1 MEKQHMEK
9 QHMFQNIK
17 QWRLLATL
25 GLTMGLGAAVSHS
38 ASATSAVSTE
48 VVASGLSHP
57 WAVAFVDDRT
67 MLVTEREGN
76 MRMVKADGSVSD
88 PLSGLPPIDAG
99 RQGGLLDVITD
110 QDFVQ
115 NRTIYFCYTRAAPD
129 RSSLNSTA
137 LASARL
143 SEDGSALTEVR
154 TLFVQDPV
162 YRGGLHFGC
171 RIVDPGDGTLLM
183 GMGDRFQLM
192 QEAQNKANDIG
203 KVIRVNKDG
212 TVPADNPFVNEAGAS
227 AAIWSY
233 GHRNIQGATL
243 DSQGRL
249 WMTEHGPQGGDELNL
264 IQPGVNYGWPVITY
278 GVNYGGGQIGEGIVS
293 APGMAQPVTYW
304 TPSIAPS
311 GLAYLDTDRYG
322 PDWQGSLLVG
332 SLKFG
337 QLVRLTFNGQEQ
349 VDKED
354 VLPSLGQR
362 VRDVRLGP
370 DGLVYL
376 VTDSSDG
383 QVLRLLPN

>member
-1 MEKQHMEK
+1 
-9 QHMFQNIK
+9 MFQNTK

-25 GLTMGLGAAVSHS
+25 GLTMGLAVGSS
-38 ASATSAVSTE
+38 TVVSQPASATSAVSTE

-57 WAVAFVDDRT
+57 WAVAFVDDST

-76 MRMVKADGSVSD
+76 MRLVQSDGRVSE
-88 PLSGLPPIDAG
+88 PLSGLPAIAAG

-110 QDFVQ
+110 QDFAQ

-143 SEDGSALTEVR
+143 SEDGSALTDVKE
-154 TLFVQDPV
+154 LFVQDPV

-203 KVIRVNKDG
+203 KVVRVNKDG
-212 TVPADNPFVNEAGAS
+212 TIPADNPFVNEAGAS

-337 QLVRLTFNGQEQ
+337 RLVRLTLNGQEQ

>member
-1 MEKQHMEK
+1 
-9 QHMFQNIK
+9 MFTTIK
-17 QWRLLATL
+17 QASAIATVIASL
-25 GLTMGLGAAVSHS
+25 MLVFGLPAAAVS
-38 ASATSAVSTE
+38 TQ
-48 VVASGLSHP
+48 VVATGLSHP
-57 WAVAFVDDRT
+57 WAVAFVDRGN

-76 MRMVKADGSVSD
+76 LRLVGSDGTVSE
-88 PLSGLPPIDAG
+88 PLSGLPAIDAG

-110 QDFVQ
+110 RDFAQ
-115 NRTIYFCYTRAAPD
+115 NRTIYLCYTRADPD
-129 RSSLNSTA
+129 RGSLNSTA
-137 LASARL
+137 LVSAVL
-143 SEDGSALTEVR
+143 KDDGSGITDVKE
-154 TLFVQDPV
+154 LFVQNPV

-183 GMGDRFQLM
+183 GLGDRYQLM
-192 QEAQNKANDIG
+192 DEAQNKANDIG

-212 TVPADNPFVNEAGAS
+212 SIPNDNPFVDEDGTS

-243 DSQGRL
+243 DADGQL

-264 IQPGVNYGWPVITY
+264 IKPGVNYGWPVITY

-322 PDWQGSLLVG
+322 SQWQGSLMAG

-337 QLVRLTFNGQEQ
+337 QLVRLVINDQDNVTQE
-349 VDKED
+349 V

-370 DGLVYL
+370 DGFVYML
-376 VTDSSDG
+376 TDSRDG
-383 QVLRLLPN
+383 QILKLLPH

>member
-1 MEKQHMEK
+1 
-9 QHMFQNIK
+9 MFQSIK
-17 QWRLLATL
+17 HSSVIAMITAGVMFGFSLPA
-25 GLTMGLGAAVSHS
+25 AAVS
-38 ASATSAVSTE
+38 TQ
-48 VVASGLSHP
+48 VVATGLSHP
-57 WAVAFVDDRT
+57 WAMAFVDRDT

-76 MRMVKADGSVSD
+76 LRLVGSDGSVSD
-88 PLSGLPPIDAG
+88 PLTGLPAIDAG

-110 QDFVQ
+110 RDFAQ
-115 NRTIYFCYTRAAPD
+115 NRTIYFCYTRADPT
-129 RSSLNSTA
+129 RGSLNSTA
-137 LASARL
+137 LASATL
-143 SEDGSALTEVR
+143 KTDSSGLTDVR
-154 TLFVQDPV
+154 DLFVQDPV

-171 RIVDPGDGTLLM
+171 RIVDRGDGTLLM
-183 GMGDRFQLM
+183 GLGDRYQLM

-212 TVPADNPFVNEAGAS
+212 TLPSDNPFASQAGAS

-243 DSQGRL
+243 DSQGQL

-264 IQPGVNYGWPVITY
+264 IKPGVNYGWPVITY
-278 GVNYGGGQIGEGIVS
+278 GVNYGGATIGEGIVS

-322 PDWQGSLLVG
+322 QQWQGSLMAG

-337 QLVRLTFNGQEQ
+337 QLVRLT
-349 VDKED
+349 VDDQDNVTKE
-354 VLPSLGQR
+354 VILPSLGQR

-370 DGLVYL
+370 DGFVYL
-376 VTDSSDG
+376 LTDSRDG
-383 QVLRLLPN
+383 QLLKLLPH